1 MIFLTSTFFHLFL
14 NLSPRFPDF
23 CHVRKI
29 FTTFLPTTNN
39 AILLTTRV
47 LVLHMFRFPSSS
59 DSATPTTN
67 FEFPQ
72 SNYFPA
78 ILPTQSTISV
88 QPQIFK
94 LQQLS
99 LPHAIQPANKRSC
112 NDFNNY
118 HRSLIFQSPSTA
130 AQQLPQFLLP
140 RFLQLRLTSDFSASK
155 TTGIEN
161 SKYNEI
167 HNRH

>member
-72 SNYFPA
+72 SNYFP
-78 ILPTQSTISV
+78 PSC
-88 QPQIFK
+88 
-94 LQQLS
+94 QLS
-99 LPHAIQPANKRSC
+99 
-112 NDFNNY
+112 
-118 HRSLIFQSPSTA
+118 
-130 AQQLPQFLLP
+130 PQFLSNHKFSNCNNCHCHMLFN
-140 RFLQLRLTSDFSASK
+140 RQTNEAVMISTTTIDHSFFNHQAQQRNSFHSSCCHDF
-155 TTGIEN
+155 
-161 SKYNEI
+161 YNYD
-167 HNRH
+167 